1 MDNID
6 TLGRS
11 DRPGHP
17 IIRCEH
23 VTLGYG
29 RDVVLKGVSLNIP
42 GGILLPFVGPN
53 GAGKTTLLRA
63 ILGLI
68 KPLNGRIH
76 TPFAQA
82 PAGYVPQLKSIDPL
96 FPLTVREIV
105 AMGFYP
111 KLRWWGRQS
120 PEDRRELDA
129 ALEELALTEH
139 AHKNYRDLSG
149 GTKQKTLIARALV
162 SGAEVFILDEPT
174 SELDHISEQVVVD
187 HLWRLVH
194 EKHKTVLLAH
204 HGLQDIH
211 LKASQVCLVNHGV
224 VSIVDASQVRPTQL
238 RSSR

>member
-1 MDNID
+1 M
-6 TLGRS
+6 
-11 DRPGHP
+11 PGA
-17 IIRCEH
+17 IIRCEQ

-29 RDVVLKGVSLNIP
+29 RDVVLRDVSLSIP
-42 GGILLPFVGPN
+42 GGVLLPFVGPN

-68 KPLNGRIH
+68 KPLKGCIE
-76 TPFAQA
+76 TPFGHA

-111 KLRWWGRQS
+111 KLRWWGR
-120 PEDRRELDA
+120 PGAEERRVLDE

-174 SELDHISEQVVVD
+174 SELDHASEQAVVD
-187 HLWRLVH
+187 HLWRLVRD
-194 EKHKTVLLAH
+194 KRKTVLLAH
-204 HGLQDIH
+204 HGMQDVH
-211 LKASQVCLVNHGV
+211 LKAAQVCLVNHGAV
-224 VSIVDASQVRPTQL
+224 RLVDAAQVQPAHL
-238 RSSR
+238 RSGA